1 MTATYRFEQIGSLT
15 RPGYLLDIRDTF
27 KTGKTS
33 PEELRAAEDRA
44 VLDALALQRSVGV
57 DVYTDGEMRRDAWQ
71 TNLSQAVDG
80 FVDSYPVR
88 EVTLPN
94 GAVTRVQFHAKAVSG
109 RLRQRERLLA
119 VDAAFL
125 KQHAPGPFKVTMP
138 APSLVARAGFV
149 PGVTKDYASETELR
163 ADVAAIIAGEMKQLA
178 QEGVTYIQL
187 DEAFTNFRDSNAV
200 DRMRAE
206 GLDPEAVLAAQ
217 IEAENVCYDA
227 ARAEGVILGC
237 HLCAGSRT
245 AAEKRLSDPERESRH
260 YDWLVERVFPQVHAD
275 RFLFEW
281 DNDWEAL
288 KYLPPDKV
296 AVLGLVS
303 SLDPRLES
311 QDDLLRCIEN
321 ASKYVPLDQLAL
333 STQCGFQG
341 SGTRDGAHMT
351 IDEQKRK
358 LELIAD
364 TARKV
369 WGG

>member
-1 MTATYRFEQIGSLT
+1 MPATFRVEQIGSLT
-15 RPGYLLDIRDTF
+15 RPEFLLDVRDDF
-27 KTGKTS
+27 KAGKATLDQ
-33 PEELRAAEDRA
+33 LRVAEDRA
-44 VLDALALQRSVGV
+44 VLEALELQRSAGV

-71 TNLSQAVDG
+71 TNFSEAVEG
-80 FVDSYPVR
+80 FVDDYPVR
-88 EVTLPN
+88 EVTLPD
-94 GAVTRVQFHAKAVSG
+94 GRVVSVEMHAKAVANK
-109 RLRQRERLLA
+109 LRQTRRLMD

-138 APSLVARAGFV
+138 APSLVARAGYV
-149 PGVTKDYASETELR
+149 PGVTQGYASEEELR
-163 ADVAAIIAGEMKQLA
+163 ADVVAIVAGEMKQLV

-187 DEAFTNFRDSNAV
+187 DEAFTNLRDEPGR
-200 DRMRAE
+200 DRLRQQ
-206 GLDPEAVLAAQ
+206 GLDPEAELAAQ
-217 IEAENVCYDA
+217 IAAENACYDA
-227 ARAEGVILGC
+227 VRAEGVTLGC

-245 AAEKRLSDPERESRH
+245 AAYKRLSQRERSSRH
-260 YDWLVERVFPQVHAD
+260 YDWLAERVFPQLHAD

-281 DNDWEAL
+281 DSGWEAL
-288 KYLPPDKV
+288 KYLPSGKV

-303 SLDPRLES
+303 TLDPRPES

-321 ASKYVPLDQLAL
+321 AARYVPLDQLAL

-364 TARKV
+364 TARNV
-369 WGG
+369 WGT